1 MESVSQI
8 RTPDTIKVSLT
19 LTYADMATVEFALY
33 DFLED
38 ARKKATALQHKQGG
52 KDHIRATTLRVYQN
66 RIKKANYLLGEV
78 GAVLA
83 TAADAYY
90 VE

>member
-19 LTYADMATVEFALY
+19 LTYADMSTVEFALY

-38 ARKKATALQHKQGG
+38 ARRKVTALQS
-52 KDHIRATTLRVYQN
+52 KDGSKNPERAALVRAYQN

-78 GAVLA
+78 GTTLA

-90 VE
+90 IE